1 MSGCA
6 AQCGGHEGAAPHRR
20 GSLAWGAAVV
30 AVLVV
35 ATGLAPGADA
45 LAQLGTAVPA
55 APAQPGFRPSVQPN
69 VQPDWSAL
77 PGQNTPAP
85 ASGVAPASPAA
96 PAGPVTDSLARPA
109 SSRVLRAAD
118 ALQASG
124 FGPGPAAG
132 RPVQLVVATAALE
145 AHGPG
150 SFAPRQRVTAP
161 VALEA
166 HGLGSRTDRTVQRA
180 VMPLR

>member
-6 AQCGGHEGAAPHRR
+6 AQCGGHEGAAPHRG

-69 VQPDWSAL
+69 WSAL
-77 PGQNTPAP
+77 PEQNTPAP
-85 ASGVAPASPAA
+85 ESGVAPANPAA
-96 PAGPVTDSLARPA
+96 PAGPATDALARPA

-124 FGPGPAAG
+124 FGARPVAG
-132 RPVQLVVATAALE
+132 RPLQVVVATAALE
-145 AHGPG
+145 AQGLG
-150 SFAPRQRVTAP
+150 SFAPRQRVTAAN
-161 VALEA
+161 ALEA
-166 HGLGSRTDRTVQRA
+166 YGLVSRTDRTERRA
-180 VMPLR
+180 VLPMR